1 MKTLLV
7 LALSLG
13 LFTLVA
19 RAEDKGA
26 VYQVSVPDM
35 VCEGCSSLITKRL
48 TKLEGVTEVHV
59 DPVRK
64 VALVRVAYGEV
75 PGRKALAGTIEKAG
89 YEAGKCQLLESS
101 FEDAKAALAKKSS

>member
-7 LALSLG
+7 LTLSLG
-13 LFTLVA
+13 LFTLPA

-35 VCEGCSSLITKRL
+35 VCEGCAGLITKRL

-59 DPVRK
+59 DPVK
-64 VALVRVAYGEV
+64 
-75 PGRKALAGTIEKAG
+75 KIALAACRT
-89 YEAGKCQLLESS
+89 
-101 FEDAKAALAKKSS
+101 